1 MSSLCF
7 AHSMLCYLLKR
18 CHPLPLSER
27 IPERIVFGQNT
38 DTMTFLFVET
48 QASQLKHMDAF
59 FSNKNRREVDEK
71 PQMLKRCDIKGSPRN
86 YLFHKDF

>member
-1 MSSLCF
+1 
-7 AHSMLCYLLKR
+7 
-18 CHPLPLSER
+18 
-27 IPERIVFGQNT
+27 
-38 DTMTFLFVET
+38 MTFLFVET
-48 QASQLKHMDAF
+48 QAFQLKHMDAF